1 MKISA
6 VLRHRLFS
14 ILILAILFSTLLNAQ
29 MKIKERVSI
38 SPVQAPL
45 LSTASGGEFTV
56 QFQFDGELDPA
67 SASEVFV
74 NQGSPCY
81 AVYWGD
87 RQATAPI
94 MTGNFFAVIYLY
106 ARSPGT
112 ATYSYTA
119 NGQELMSVTMTIST
133 SSWIIPFSCD
143 FYESFKF
150 DHDSVVV
157 APGTWEN
164 ANIYGDGATICQ
176 PNAQWCPYY
185 LTTWTVDQGSEWGQF
200 YDENSKPVGT
210 TYTARAA
217 DITGLAFQLSPN
229 IPDTAFCIIKASS
242 NGLDRYK
249 KIYPPNYNPK
259 ELDHFKVTIVPDTA
273 ATADTVAFTEGAKL
287 IIQAKDKDDNDVV
300 IDANTLL
307 KLSLLTNEEYGTFI
321 NANNDTLKTSPVQLT
336 DILYRDA
343 KAGKIKFAAVK
354 KNPDSL
360 VTCKIHVEKQ
370 GDPTK
375 NGERDAVVLGLILK
389 IQEHSPWTIWPY
401 LPPQQ
406 SDKASRGADRP
417 GYNPKRIFS
426 IIVHDGLKRPRK
438 NVLVKIFTQYEEGSG
453 GHGHTGYADTGGT
466 IPAMKSLQPDTLQ
479 GLFYYQGGKGKN
491 PDTLTTNANGIAVA
505 DSFIASQASG
515 KFLITARMVRDT
527 IIMDSVNLQVK
538 VDSLVDFG
546 TGDYWSLT
554 GNTSNRGRNHLSNH
568 WCTQRMKD
576 SLEAVLKDFCMWTK
590 TKAGGGK
597 AVKLG
602 INDMCLQWGGAF
614 DIPGTWVFNDQHSFH
629 RIGLSVDIDN
639 NPGYLRKD
647 DTTLTDKGNRLVKIM
662 LQYGGKKYKET
673 PIHFGFDGEK

>member
-242 NGLDRYK
+242 NGIDRYK
-249 KIYPPNYNPK
+249 KIYPPNYFKPELVVMYPTDNLLDQNNIDLTPYMPNIIPK
-259 ELDHFKVTIVPDTA
+259 AYLKNYTGGSVNFQWNLRIQWESPGGRKFDDSFPGNTVASNSDVSSWVVNWREITRGGDEITLDVT
-273 ATADTVAFTEGAKL
+273 ATAGGKVYDKTVNHGFKIGGLNDKQIFKSELTLEEQVIAYLESRFKQFTSKGDFPVWGTPRGYGIMQLDTPPATDEEVWNWRENIAEGKARFAQKKSVASAQPSKVKQKGGVYRFASEYTQQE
-287 IIQAKDKDDNDVV
+287 
-300 IDANTLL
+300 
-307 KLSLLTNEEYGTFI
+307 LLTDAF
-321 NANNDTLKTSPVQLT
+321 QL
-336 DILYRDA
+336 Y
-343 KAGKIKFAAVK
+343 
-354 KNPDSL
+354 
-360 VTCKIHVEKQ
+360 
-370 GDPTK
+370 
-375 NGERDAVVLGLILK
+375 NGYHYWVWNSNKWIPL
-389 IQEHSPWTIWPY
+389 
-401 LPPQQ
+401 
-406 SDKASRGADRP
+406 
-417 GYNPKRIFS
+417 
-426 IIVHDGLKRPRK
+426 
-438 NVLVKIFTQYEEGSG
+438 
-453 GHGHTGYADTGGT
+453 TGYW
-466 IPAMKSLQPDTLQ
+466 K
-479 GLFYYQGGKGKN
+479 
-491 PDTLTTNANGIAVA
+491 
-505 DSFIASQASG
+505 
-515 KFLITARMVRDT
+515 
-527 IIMDSVNLQVK
+527 
-538 VDSLVDFG
+538 
-546 TGDYWSLT
+546 
-554 GNTSNRGRNHLSNH
+554 
-568 WCTQRMKD
+568 KD
-576 SLEAVLKDFCMWTK
+576 P
-590 TKAGGGK
+590 
-597 AVKLG
+597 KLG
-602 INDMCLQWGGAF
+602 INYGRD
-614 DIPGTWVFNDQHSFH
+614 
-629 RIGLSVDIDN
+629 
-639 NPGYLRKD
+639 
-647 DTTLTDKGNRLVKIM
+647 
-662 LQYGGKKYKET
+662 YGGPAIKIYYDVQNGN
-673 PIHFGFDGEK
+673 PPPDWN